1 VKIRRFFLLAPLI
14 MGFGSGLRAQEEQLT
29 LEPPLSQAFPV
40 IIQPGGARVPY
51 PILVNDHTILKPDA
65 VLRFVFIDPNA
76 GLHRGNGGGGGFGL
90 DDDSGGPVAHSH
102 IGPAGTLEQD
112 PGKKVDGGAGAWGSN
127 GGDPDAGMFDDNNKK
142 DDAKTKKSELQTEV
156 WLQKDL
162 FSEAFD
168 HATETGTTLVYLTPA
183 QKRPTTA
190 VLDLPEGMLL
200 AEVGG
205 HVRVLGVSPQS
216 RAYVGGVRAGDEI
229 RSLGGSDSLA
239 TLSDFVR
246 AFTAT
251 KRQARLSG
259 NPTYPME
266 IWRPGEGQLLPIQ
279 VAAPPSIPSFLRTAD
294 RPCAFG

>member
-1 VKIRRFFLLAPLI
+1 VKIQRFFLLAPLI
-14 MGFGSGLRAQEEQLT
+14 LGFDSGLRAQEEQLT

-51 PILVNDHTILKPDA
+51 PILVNDHTILKPDE
-65 VLRFVFIDPNA
+65 VLRFVYIDPNA
-76 GLHRGNGGGGGFGL
+76 GLHRGSGGGGGFN
-90 DDDSGGPVAHSH
+90 DDSSGPVAHSH
-102 IGPAGTLEQD
+102 IGPAGAVAQD
-112 PGKKVDGGAGAWGSN
+112 PGKGVDGGAGAWGGN
-127 GGDPDAGMFDDNNKK
+127 GGDPDAGMFDDTSKK

-162 FSEAFD
+162 FSDAFE
-168 HATETGTTLVYLTPA
+168 HATEMGTTLVYMTPA
-183 QKRPTTA
+183 QKRPSTA

-200 AEVGG
+200 AEVDG
-205 HVRVLGVSPQS
+205 HVRVLGLSPQS

-239 TLSDFVR
+239 TLNDFVR

-266 IWRPGEGQLLPIQ
+266 IWRPSEGQLLPIQ
-279 VAAPPSIPSFLRTAD
+279 VAAPPSIPSFL
-294 RPCAFG
+294 